1 MRLNLLWLSLS
12 LLALSPAAWTQ
23 NNNEAGLPITIEAD
37 SLVAQEQQGIS
48 LYQGDVV
55 ATQGR
60 FSLQGEQLEITH
72 PNQQLERLHMSGK
85 PAQFKRY
92 LEQQQAWVSG
102 HADTIIYHA
111 QSKQIELI
119 GNAYIEQ
126 EGTHTIS
133 GPTLYYDLNK
143 ETLQANG
150 SVEQPGR
157 VSVTITPQ

>member
-1 MRLNLLWLSLS
+1 MHLKLRWLSIS
-12 LLALSPAAWTQ
+12 LLTLTQ
-23 NNNEAGLPITIEAD
+23 AVWAQNSNETITIEAD
-37 SLVAQEQQGIS
+37 SLVAQEQQGLS
-48 LYQGDVV
+48 LYQGAVL
-55 ATQGR
+55 ATQG
-60 FSLQGEQLEITH
+60 SLTLQGDQLEITH

-92 LEQQQAWVSG
+92 LQQQQAWVSG

-111 QSKQIELI
+111 QSKQVELI
-119 GNAYIEQ
+119 GHAYIEQ
-126 EGTHTIS
+126 QGAHTIS

-150 SVEQPGR
+150 SADQPGR